1 MAHAYESAQGLDIE
15 VDGPV
20 LRLTLNRPERHN
32 TLTDASMAALIGA
45 LERAATDDELRAVLI
60 TGAGENFCGG
70 FDIVAR
76 NSGNSGISG
85 TSGKTED
92 ASTAGNS
99 VASGPQPRPR
109 TGSIQRRLPTQ
120 ANRLIPLLLELQLPV
135 VCAVRGWAVGIGAQ
149 LALAAD
155 FTVTATD
162 AVFWY
167 PFLRR
172 GFTPD
177 SGSTWLLPRVVG
189 PARAREL
196 LMLDRR
202 LTGTEAVDWGIACQ
216 AVEPDKVT
224 ATARELADRLATG
237 PTVALGLTKALINA
251 SPGQNLNRH
260 LADEAYAMEL
270 SSRSPDFR
278 EGMRAFAEKRG
289 PDFGGR

>member
-1 MAHAYESAQGLDIE
+1 MADAYVSAEGLDVEIE
-15 VDGPV
+15 GPV
-20 LRLTLNRPERHN
+20 LRLTLNRPERRN
-32 TLTDASMAALIGA
+32 TLIDSSMAALIRA
-45 LERAATDDELRAVLI
+45 LEQAATDEALRAVLL

-76 NSGNSGISG
+76 NAEGPGNAPDD
-85 TSGKTED
+85 TE
-92 ASTAGNS
+92 TR
-99 VASGPQPRPR
+99 PRPR

-155 FTVTATD
+155 FTVAATD

-196 LMLDRR
+196 LLLDRR
-202 LTGTEAVDWGIACQ
+202 LTGAEAVEWGIAHV
-216 AVEPDKVT
+216 AVEPDKVAT
-224 ATARELADRLATG
+224 TARELAGRLAAG
-237 PTVALGLTKALINA
+237 PTVALGLTKALLNA
-251 SPGQNLNRH
+251 APDQNLHRH
-260 LADEAYAMEL
+260 LADEAFALEL
-270 SSRSPDFR
+270 SSRSADFR

>member
-1 MAHAYESAQGLDIE
+1 MKPAYEPVDGLDIA

-20 LRLTLNRPERHN
+20 LRLTLNRPERRN
-32 TLTDASMAALIGA
+32 TLTDTSIAGLIRA
-45 LERAATDDELRAVLI
+45 VESAATDEGLRAVLLS
-60 TGAGENFCGG
+60 GAGENFCGG
-70 FDIVAR
+70 FDLVAR
-76 NSGNSGISG
+76 NAR
-85 TSGKTED
+85 TD
-92 ASTAGNS
+92 AE
-99 VASGPQPRPR
+99 VRPR

-120 ANRLIPLLLELQLPV
+120 ANRLIPLLFELQLPV

-155 FTVTATD
+155 FTVTASD

-196 LMLDRR
+196 LMLDRK
-202 LTGTEAVDWGIACQ
+202 LTGAEAVEWGIAHES
-216 AVEPDKVT
+216 VEPDKVAAAAET
-224 ATARELADRLATG
+224 LVDRLAAG
-237 PTVALGLTKALINA
+237 PTVALGLTKALLGA
-251 SPGQNLNRH
+251 APGHDLHRH

-278 EGMRAFAEKRG
+278 EGMRAFAERRS
-289 PDFGGR
+289 PEFEGR

>member
-1 MAHAYESAQGLDIE
+1 MTYESVDGLD
-15 VDGPV
+15 VDVDNAV
-20 LRLTLNRPERHN
+20 LRLTLNAPERRN
-32 TLTDASMAALIGA
+32 ALTDTSIAALIRA
-45 LERAATDDELRAVLI
+45 LETAATDENLRAVLI

-76 NSGNSGISG
+76 NA
-85 TSGKTED
+85 K
-92 ASTAGNS
+92 TAGDD
-99 VASGPQPRPR
+99 RPR

-120 ANRLIPLLLELQLPV
+120 ANRLLPLLLEIQLPV

-149 LALAAD
+149 LAVAAD

-162 AVFWY
+162 AIFWY

-196 LMLDRR
+196 LMLDRK
-202 LTGTEAVDWGIACQ
+202 LSGIEAADWGIAHV
-216 AVEPDKVT
+216 AVETDKVATT
-224 ATARELADRLATG
+224 AAELAARLAAG
-237 PTVALGLTKALINA
+237 PTVALGLTKGLL
-251 SPGQNLNRH
+251 NLAPEQDLRRQ
-260 LADEAYAMEL
+260 LVDEAYAMEL

-278 EGMRAFAEKRG
+278 EGMRAFVERRS
-289 PDFGGR
+289 PSFDGR